1 MMERRKKVDGG
12 YIQLNQQRPI
22 RKDLEKRTVT
32 RDEVICFL
40 LQNVAIAKDREEGNL
55 LLSLSK
61 PKPIAGEEHLDRLT

>member
-1 MMERRKKVDGG
+1 M
-12 YIQLNQQRPI
+12 
-22 RKDLEKRTVT
+22 T
-32 RDEVICFL
+32 RDEVIFFL